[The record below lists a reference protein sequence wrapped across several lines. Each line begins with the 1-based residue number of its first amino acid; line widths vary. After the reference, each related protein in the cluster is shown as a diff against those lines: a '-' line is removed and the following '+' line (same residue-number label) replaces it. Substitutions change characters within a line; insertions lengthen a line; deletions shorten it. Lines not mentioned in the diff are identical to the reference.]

1 MPSSFFGLHVAYSGL
16 NAAQASINTTANNIS
31 NVQTKGYS
39 KQTVNLSAAAALRS
53 YQRFGSTGTGVAV
66 DSVTQLRDEYY
77 DVKYWNNQ
85 AGKGLYEKKLYY
97 MEQIQN
103 YYTDGSLSA
112 TSNAGFSTIFSKM
125 FNALDNL
132 KSKAG
137 DSSARN
143 EFISDAQELCTYF
156 NSTAQRMQD
165 LQSSVNDEIK
175 TTVDNINA
183 IAQKISLLNKQI
195 NIIEMEKGHAFDLF
209 GQLYEQMFL
218 LKSKASAN
226 GQFFTPDS
234 LCRLMA
240 DITDHVNEEN
250 DTKNGFIWVND
261 PACGS
266 ARTLLAHFMAKTSID
281 HALAGRYFYEA
292 ADIDLTTCKMAACNM
307 MIHGMQGRVVCQ
319 DQLALPTP
327 TAIFYINEVRYPFPS
342 DMYSIRVVYPKKEE
356 EQAR

>member
-1 MPSSFFGLHVAYSGL
+1 MAKDIKEF
-16 NAAQASINTTANNIS
+16 
-31 NVQTKGYS
+31 
-39 KQTVNLSAAAALRS
+39 
-53 YQRFGSTGTGVAV
+53 
-66 DSVTQLRDEYY
+66 
-77 DVKYWNNQ
+77 VKYLTEVSDNHGIKQ
-85 AGKGLYEKKLYY
+85 EERLDAFCDFIIS
-97 MEQIQN
+97 M
-103 YYTDGSLSA
+103 
-112 TSNAGFSTIFSKM
+112 FSTDSYKPEGFKPDVATPENEDYI
-125 FNALDNL
+125 NL
-132 KSKAG
+132 
-137 DSSARN
+137 
-143 EFISDAQELCTYF
+143 
-156 NSTAQRMQD
+156 
-165 LQSSVNDEIK
+165 V
-175 TTVDNINA
+175 
-183 IAQKISLLNKQI
+183 SLWCEMVAE
-195 NIIEMEKGHAFDLF
+195 EMEKGNAFDLF

-218 LKSKASAN
+218 LKSKASSN

-342 DMYSIRVVYPKKEE
+342 GMYSIRVVYPKKE
-356 EQAR
+356 AKTK